1 MVADHTTIGTHENAS
16 FFALTA
22 GQQAKYNVI
31 LAYRAGGPPTYIED
45 LCISGPANYQSTFHN
60 LVGVRM
66 ENTNGF
72 YYKGIWFTAYEAGLW
87 LVDHSGFVPQ
97 TFFCTV

>member
-1 MVADHTTIGTHENAS
+1 
-16 FFALTA
+16 
-22 GQQAKYNVI
+22 
-31 LAYRAGGPPTYIED
+31 
-45 LCISGPANYQSTFHN
+45 
-60 LVGVRM
+60 M

-97 TFFCTV
+97 TFFCTEKNGFSMLKKLIFFQ

>member
-1 MVADHTTIGTHENAS
+1 
-16 FFALTA
+16 
-22 GQQAKYNVI
+22 
-31 LAYRAGGPPTYIED
+31 
-45 LCISGPANYQSTFHN
+45 
-60 LVGVRM
+60 M